1 MVHTKA
7 RRMIF
12 NILLSSIKK
21 IYQIF
26 LKTAWEAFKFVN
38 SAGYF
43 ADTVVSVFSDIF
55 QVYVLLYRGM
65 RERWEGR
72 RSRWGL
78 PQ

>member
-1 MVHTKA
+1 M
-7 RRMIF
+7 
-12 NILLSSIKK
+12 
-21 IYQIF
+21 
-26 LKTAWEAFKFVN
+26 N